1 MNSLPPNHSL
11 KREMEGNVT
20 AGPILSSTA
29 YLQGFCIILL
39 DGQPGMDSKG
49 GRGEIQVKKKKNVS
63 YLQVLEMGG
72 TGMVRRWRQYSG
84 HSLYWG
90 SMEKAGWT
98 VRIDL
103 SEELTRLGAIQTVP
117 TCLLPG
123 CGDDWSRRTLS
134 PGLHRPESGVG
145 SEWVSFARG
154 MLLAKPLL
162 SLRISQ

>member
-49 GRGEIQVKKKKNVS
+49 GRGEIQVKKKNVS

-72 TGMVRRWRQYSG
+72 TGMVRR
-84 HSLYWG
+84 
-90 SMEKAGWT
+90 
-98 VRIDL
+98 
-103 SEELTRLGAIQTVP
+103 
-117 TCLLPG
+117 
-123 CGDDWSRRTLS
+123 
-134 PGLHRPESGVG
+134 
-145 SEWVSFARG
+145 
-154 MLLAKPLL
+154 
-162 SLRISQ
+162 